1 VTVRQQSN
9 RPLPLTDDWYREHF
23 DHLAP
28 QVADDLFG
36 TLARMRSLCPV
47 AHSDRYG
54 GFWVITKYEDVFRV
68 AEDWETFSSAHGLT
82 VPVAPIAVR
91 NLPTESDPPLHRYYK
106 RLINPYFS
114 PSAALRWEPKTRELV
129 TRLIDGFIE
138 SGRCEFMGDF
148 ARIYPAQSFFD
159 FGLNAPADEID
170 KVAYLASKTS
180 SPTDPEAAQ
189 CWAGLSEWIGRFVE
203 QRRNLPSLGDVVDA
217 VLCAEIGD
225 RAIRDDEIVGLLQL
239 LVLGGLETTAGAL
252 GLAMVRLCDQ
262 PEILAQLRS
271 QPELIP
277 TAIEEFLRLDP
288 PFIAEAR
295 TATRDT
301 EISGHLIKEGEKVLM
316 YWTSADRDEAEFPEA
331 DTFIMDRPKNRHLTF
346 GVGIHRCAGSNLARM
361 NMRIALEE
369 ILHRLDGL
377 RLEDG
382 ADIHY
387 HVTFTRA
394 PIAVPI
400 VFKPARRR
408 AATK

>member
-1 VTVRQQSN
+1 MSQESIHPR
-9 RPLPLTDDWYREHF
+9 PLTDDWCRDHF

-28 QVADDLFG
+28 EVADDLFG
-36 TLARMRSLCPV
+36 TLARMRALCPV
-47 AHSDRYG
+47 TRSDQYG
-54 GFWVITKYEDVFRV
+54 GFWVITRYEDVFRV

-114 PSAALRWEPKTRELV
+114 PSAALEYEPKTRELV
-129 TRLIDGFIE
+129 TRLIDGFIAE
-138 SGRCEFMGDF
+138 GRCEFMGDF
-148 ARIYPAQSFFD
+148 ARVYPALSFFE
-159 FGLNAPADEID
+159 FALNAPADEID
-170 KVAYLASKTS
+170 RVAYLASKTS
-180 SPTDPEAAQ
+180 SPNDPEAAA
-189 CWAGLSEWIGRFVE
+189 CWAGLSDWIRYFVE
-203 QRRNLPSLGDVVDA
+203 QRRDRPSLGDVVDA

-225 RAIRDDEIVGLLQL
+225 RPITDDEIVGLLQL

-252 GLAMVRLCDQ
+252 GLAMVRLCHQ
-262 PEILAQLRS
+262 PEILTQLRG

-301 EISGHLIKEGEKVLM
+301 EIGGHQIQKGEKVLM
-316 YWTSADRDEAEFPEA
+316 YWTSADRDEAEFPDP

-346 GVGIHRCAGSNLARM
+346 GAGIHRCAGSNLARM

-369 ILHRLDGL
+369 IVHRLQEL
-377 RLEDG
+377 RLEDDT
-382 ADIHY
+382 DICY
-387 HVTFTRA
+387 HVTFTRTPLA
-394 PIAVPI
+394 VPVVFQPGRPIA
-400 VFKPARRR
+400 
-408 AATK
+408 ATH

>member
-1 VTVRQQSN
+1 MS
-9 RPLPLTDDWYREHF
+9 PPPLTDDWCREHF
-23 DHLAP
+23 DHLASE
-28 QVADDLFG
+28 VADDLFSIL
-36 TLARMRSLCPV
+36 TRMRSLCPV
-47 AHSDRYG
+47 THSDQYG

-91 NLPTESDPPLHRYYK
+91 NLPTESDPPLHRHYK

-114 PSAALRWEPKTRELV
+114 PSAVLQWETKTRELV
-129 TRLIDGFIE
+129 TRLIDAFIE
-138 SGRCEFMGDF
+138 KGRCEFMGDF
-148 ARIYPAQSFFD
+148 ARVYPALSFFD
-159 FGLNAPADEID
+159 FALNAPADEIER
-170 KVAYLASKTS
+170 VAYLASKTS
-180 SPTDPEAAQ
+180 SPNDPEAAQ
-189 CWAGLSEWIGRFVE
+189 CWAGLSDWIGHFVE
-203 QRRNLPSLGDVVDA
+203 QRRKQPPCGDVVDA
-217 VLCAEIGD
+217 VFDAEIGD
-225 RAIRDDEIVGLLQL
+225 RPITEDEIVGLLQL

-295 TATRDT
+295 TAMRDT
-301 EISGHLIKEGEKVLM
+301 EIGGHQIKAGEKVLM
-316 YWTSADRDEAEFPEA
+316 YWTSADRDGAEFADP
-331 DTFIMDRPKNRHLTF
+331 DTFVMDRPKNRHLTF

-369 ILHRLDGL
+369 IARRLEDL

-382 ADIHY
+382 AHIRY

-394 PIAVPI
+394 PVAVPV
-400 VFKPARRR
+400 VFKPGRPI
-408 AATK
+408 AATD

>member
-1 VTVRQQSN
+1 
-9 RPLPLTDDWYREHF
+9 
-23 DHLAP
+23 
-28 QVADDLFG
+28 
-36 TLARMRSLCPV
+36 MRSLCPV
-47 AHSDRYG
+47 TRSDRYG
-54 GFWVITKYEDVFRV
+54 GFWVITRYEDVFRV

-82 VPVAPIAVR
+82 VPVAPIAVS

-114 PSAALRWEPKTRELV
+114 PNAALQWEPKTRELV

-138 SGRCEFMGDF
+138 KGRCEFMADF
-148 ARIYPAQSFFD
+148 AHVYPALSFFD
-159 FGLNAPADEID
+159 FALNAPADEIER
-170 KVAYLASKTS
+170 VAYLASKTS
-180 SPTDPEAAQ
+180 SPNDPEAAA
-189 CWAGLSEWIGRFVE
+189 CWAGLSDWISQFVE
-203 QRRNLPSLGDVVDA
+203 QRRNGPSLGDVVDA
-217 VLCAEIGD
+217 VLHADIDGRPITD
-225 RAIRDDEIVGLLQL
+225 YEIVGLVQL

-262 PEILAQLRS
+262 PEILTHLRN

-295 TATRDT
+295 TAMRET
-301 EISGHLIKEGEKVLM
+301 EIGGHQIKAGEKVLM
-316 YWTSADRDEAEFPEA
+316 YWTSAGRDEEEFPDP

-369 ILHRLDGL
+369 IVHRLQDL

-382 ADIHY
+382 ADIRY

-394 PIAVPI
+394 PLSVPI
-400 VFKPARRR
+400 VFKPGRPI
-408 AATK
+408 AAPQ